1 MTLVDGI
8 NQFQICLNE
17 EEVTTPAQ
25 SSHTEDDTSE
35 PIIQYQYDF
44 NEFRTDALTE
54 EEVKADPE
62 KYLDYTPIAS
72 LPEQEQPASIDAAPE
87 GSAGRSGG
95 NRTGCAGHA
104 GSNNDGGMRC
114 THSWR
119 SEFTREK
126 ADLG

>member
-1 MTLVDGI
+1 MTKALFSEKQPEVRMTLVDGI

-35 PIIQYQYDF
+35 PITQYQYDF

-72 LPEQEQPASIDAAPE
+72 LPEQEQPASIDAAL
-87 GSAGRSGG
+87 
-95 NRTGCAGHA
+95 
-104 GSNNDGGMRC
+104 
-114 THSWR
+114 
-119 SEFTREK
+119 K
-126 ADLG
+126 ALQDAQEETAQAVQDMLAATMMEE

>member
-25 SSHTEDDTSE
+25 SFHTEDDTSE
-35 PIIQYQYDF
+35 PITQYQYDF

-62 KYLDYTPIAS
+62 KYLDYIPIAS
-72 LPEQEQPASIDAAPE
+72 LPEQEQPASIDAALKALQDAQEETAQAVQDMLAATMME
-87 GSAGRSGG
+87 G
-95 NRTGCAGHA
+95 
-104 GSNNDGGMRC
+104 
-114 THSWR
+114 
-119 SEFTREK
+119 
-126 ADLG
+126 